1 MFKLNVLGTSFLD
14 QLLQFDRSFLELIN
28 RHGSSAFL
36 DAVLPFLRESQ
47 FWIPFYLFMIL
58 FMTMNFGS
66 KGWWWVLGFI
76 LTAALADIIS
86 SSIIKE
92 SIMRIRPCRDP
103 FLAGEVIVRAKYC
116 PKSSSFTSSHAT
128 SHFALSMFIFLTL
141 KRLSKWWGMVFLWA
155 FSIIYTQVYVG
166 VHYPLDVVCGAL
178 LGCIIGAFMAYMYS
192 RQIGLII
199 FDKTT
204 SLPR

>member
-1 MFKLNVLGTSFLD
+1 MFKLNVLGASFLE
-14 QLLQFDRSFLELIN
+14 QILQFDRSLFEVIN
-28 RHGSSAFL
+28 RKGSSDFL
-36 DAVLPFLRESQ
+36 DVVLPFLRESQ

-58 FMTMNFGS
+58 FTTMNFKS

-86 SSIIKE
+86 SSVIKE
-92 SIMRIRPCRDP
+92 TVMRIRPCRDP
-103 FLAGEVIVRAKYC
+103 FLAGEVIFRARYC

-128 SHFALSMFIFLTL
+128 SHFALSMYIFQTL
-141 KRLSKWWGMVFLWA
+141 KGLSKWWCMIFLWA
-155 FSIIYTQVYVG
+155 FAIIYTQVYVG

-178 LGCIIGAFMAYMYS
+178 LGCIIGAFMAYMYV

-199 FDKTT
+199 FDQTT
-204 SLPR
+204 TPSR